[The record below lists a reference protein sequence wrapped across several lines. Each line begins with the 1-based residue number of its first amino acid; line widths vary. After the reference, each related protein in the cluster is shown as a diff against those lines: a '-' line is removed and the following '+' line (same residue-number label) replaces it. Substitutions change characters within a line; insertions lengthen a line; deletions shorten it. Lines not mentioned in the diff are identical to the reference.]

1 MTRKVKQTCQRT
13 KFFCQEV
20 ELTKLKDTHRKK
32 VNSCNV
38 EKENFQP
45 ECCNR
50 DSSTKDS
57 LKLKNDLEVA
67 SKKLDSLKSETIILK
82 KTIAENDKET
92 KQIQKANIAMSFQ
105 ENISTSVKNDSANAD
120 IAFAIQ
126 PSVSDSSTEDNNIVE
141 MGKRL
146 VQQILMKGKSLLTN
160 LNK

>member
-1 MTRKVKQTCQRT
+1 M
-13 KFFCQEV
+13 
-20 ELTKLKDTHRKK
+20 
-32 VNSCNV
+32 
-38 EKENFQP
+38 
-45 ECCNR
+45 
-50 DSSTKDS
+50 
-57 LKLKNDLEVA
+57 KLKNDLEVA

-82 KTIAENDKET
+82 KTIPENDKET

-146 VQQILMKGKSLLTN
+146 V
-160 LNK
+160 

>member
-1 MTRKVKQTCQRT
+1 M
-13 KFFCQEV
+13 
-20 ELTKLKDTHRKK
+20 
-32 VNSCNV
+32 
-38 EKENFQP
+38 
-45 ECCNR
+45 
-50 DSSTKDS
+50 
-57 LKLKNDLEVA
+57 KLKNDIEVA

-146 VQQILMKGKSLLTN
+146 V
-160 LNK
+160 

>member
-1 MTRKVKQTCQRT
+1 M
-13 KFFCQEV
+13 
-20 ELTKLKDTHRKK
+20 
-32 VNSCNV
+32 
-38 EKENFQP
+38 
-45 ECCNR
+45 
-50 DSSTKDS
+50 
-57 LKLKNDLEVA
+57 KLKNDLEVA

-141 MGKRL
+141 MRKRL
-146 VQQILMKGKSLLTN
+146 V
-160 LNK
+160 

>member
-1 MTRKVKQTCQRT
+1 M
-13 KFFCQEV
+13 
-20 ELTKLKDTHRKK
+20 
-32 VNSCNV
+32 
-38 EKENFQP
+38 
-45 ECCNR
+45 
-50 DSSTKDS
+50 
-57 LKLKNDLEVA
+57 KLKNDIEVA

-141 MGKRL
+141 MRKRL
-146 VQQILMKGKSLLTN
+146 V
-160 LNK
+160 

>member
-1 MTRKVKQTCQRT
+1 M
-13 KFFCQEV
+13 
-20 ELTKLKDTHRKK
+20 
-32 VNSCNV
+32 
-38 EKENFQP
+38 
-45 ECCNR
+45 
-50 DSSTKDS
+50 
-57 LKLKNDLEVA
+57 KLKNDLEVA

-146 VQQILMKGKSLLTN
+146 V
-160 LNK
+160 

>member
-1 MTRKVKQTCQRT
+1 M
-13 KFFCQEV
+13 
-20 ELTKLKDTHRKK
+20 
-32 VNSCNV
+32 
-38 EKENFQP
+38 
-45 ECCNR
+45 
-50 DSSTKDS
+50 
-57 LKLKNDLEVA
+57 KLKNDIEVA

-141 MGKRL
+141 MRKKL
-146 VQQILMKGKSLLTN
+146 V
-160 LNK
+160 